1 MPNDLLR
8 DKVLIF
14 VELLCRLLYCKC
26 PTNINHFSQKS
37 KLKNIFF
44 KDREKII
51 HS

>member
-14 VELLCRLLYCKC
+14 VELLCKC

>member
-14 VELLCRLLYCKC
+14 VEC